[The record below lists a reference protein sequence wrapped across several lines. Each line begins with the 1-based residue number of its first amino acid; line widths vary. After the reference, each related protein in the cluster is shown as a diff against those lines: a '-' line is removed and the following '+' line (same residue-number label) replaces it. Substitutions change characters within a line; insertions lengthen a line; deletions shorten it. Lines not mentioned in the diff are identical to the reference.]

1 MDNGNKKNSLELQT
15 RRRSSTR
22 SSQNLRT
29 SITSISPNI
38 SPIPTIASRSSAQS
52 VVIVQP
58 PSFLTPS
65 GGRKMMKKT
74 GSQKSDQSEK
84 STKSD
89 QSLKSSKS
97 DKAKRASAT
106 TSTAKRRMTL
116 TSSFLR
122 RKRIEYA
129 GIFCVILFLGQYIK
143 NF

>member
-1 MDNGNKKNSLELQT
+1 MDNGNKKNNLELQT

-22 SSQNLRT
+22 SSQNLRA
-29 SITSISPNI
+29 SITSTSSPNI
-38 SPIPTIASRSSAQS
+38 SPIPTIAGRSSAQS
-52 VVIVQP
+52 VVIVRP
-58 PSFLTPS
+58 PSFLSPS

-89 QSLKSSKS
+89 QSVKSSKS
-97 DKAKRASAT
+97 DKSKRTSAS
-106 TSTAKRRMTL
+106 TSTGKRRMTL

-129 GIFCVILFLGQYIK
+129 GI
-143 NF
+143 